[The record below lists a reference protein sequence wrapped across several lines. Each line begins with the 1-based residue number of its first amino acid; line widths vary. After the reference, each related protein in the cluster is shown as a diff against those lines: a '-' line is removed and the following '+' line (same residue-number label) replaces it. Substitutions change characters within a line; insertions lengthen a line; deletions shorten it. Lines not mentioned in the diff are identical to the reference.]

1 MGEAGRGTIFVGN
14 CPKVEVKVNVVP
26 LIGLIDTGSQV
37 TLMQQSVFDQHY
49 PADTLSH
56 ATAPNKLT
64 LRAANGLSI
73 PYQGYAVMDFEVGG
87 ASISGQGVV
96 IVADHCLTAPLLI
109 GMNVITT
116 CWHDLF
122 NHPDGPK
129 TVFLDQ
135 GTRKAWTG
143 AFAVCQR
150 TAVIEGDDGYM
161 GFVRPASRRGLTV
174 PARSEVVV
182 WGRVRMG
189 KRGQGYCG
197 LIEALPHSG
206 SFSVAKTVAF
216 VERGRIPIRIQNV
229 TSCPVFVGRYQKLA
243 KVFRVD
249 HADVYG
255 TTDLSL
261 TVQDDGTVTVDI
273 VEAGKGEKLEPPVEV
288 LRDLQG
294 RDDLTEQQKQDFK
307 ALLQRWVRVFALHE
321 KDFGHS
327 DVVHHQ
333 IHTSNAPPVREKY
346 RPLPPMM
353 YKEMRTL
360 LADMLEKKV
369 IQPSSSPWAAPIVMV
384 CKKDGS
390 WCFCVDYRK
399 LNSLTHKDAF
409 PLPQIE
415 ETLTS
420 LTQASWFTTLD
431 LASGYWQVDVD
442 PQDRPKTAFTTPLG
456 LNELQRMPFGLCNA
470 LATFQWLMQQ
480 CLHGQL
486 ADSVLVY
493 LDDII
498 VYSPDFSS
506 HLRHLETVF
515 ERLQHHGLKL
525 RVDKCQLLQREVK
538 FLGHVVTGE
547 GVKPDPTKITAV
559 TGWPAPTTIKEVRAF
574 LGLAGYYRRFI
585 ANFAKIARP
594 LNALSVGAPADK
606 KTGSRLISWSD
617 DCQQAFDHLKAA
629 LTQAPVLAYANY
641 AEPFVL
647 YTNASNAGLGPVL
660 AQLQDG
666 HERVVAYANRSL
678 HPSEKNNA
686 NYSSFKLEL
695 LALKWAIA
703 EKFMMG
709 AKVIIYTD
717 NNPVAHL
724 QTAHLGATEQRW
736 VTQLAAFDYHV
747 KFRSGRENANAD
759 ALSRFPVE
767 APLGAVVTP
776 VTAVVDGQSK
786 EGQTMED
793 WRAKQHEDKDLDLV
807 QRYVESGKFPI
818 GEEWRAAPPGVKQL
832 LQQRARL
839 VMWEGVL
846 CRRVIDYNTHEAR
859 LQVVCPTQQR
869 KEVWEK
875 HHNAVGHLGVER
887 TLSCLR
893 RHFFWPGM
901 QTQVQQYHSLCPC

>member
-288 LRDLQG
+288 L
-294 RDDLTEQQKQDFK
+294 
-307 ALLQRWVRVFALHE
+307 
-321 KDFGHS
+321 
-327 DVVHHQ
+327 
-333 IHTSNAPPVREKY
+333 
-346 RPLPPMM
+346 
-353 YKEMRTL
+353 
-360 LADMLEKKV
+360 
-369 IQPSSSPWAAPIVMV
+369 
-384 CKKDGS
+384 
-390 WCFCVDYRK
+390 
-399 LNSLTHKDAF
+399 
-409 PLPQIE
+409 
-415 ETLTS
+415 
-420 LTQASWFTTLD
+420 
-431 LASGYWQVDVD
+431 
-442 PQDRPKTAFTTPLG
+442 
-456 LNELQRMPFGLCNA
+456 
-470 LATFQWLMQQ
+470 
-480 CLHGQL
+480 
-486 ADSVLVY
+486 
-493 LDDII
+493 
-498 VYSPDFSS
+498 
-506 HLRHLETVF
+506 
-515 ERLQHHGLKL
+515 
-525 RVDKCQLLQREVK
+525 
-538 FLGHVVTGE
+538 
-547 GVKPDPTKITAV
+547 
-559 TGWPAPTTIKEVRAF
+559 
-574 LGLAGYYRRFI
+574 
-585 ANFAKIARP
+585 
-594 LNALSVGAPADK
+594 
-606 KTGSRLISWSD
+606 
-617 DCQQAFDHLKAA
+617 
-629 LTQAPVLAYANY
+629 
-641 AEPFVL
+641 
-647 YTNASNAGLGPVL
+647 
-660 AQLQDG
+660 
-666 HERVVAYANRSL
+666 
-678 HPSEKNNA
+678 
-686 NYSSFKLEL
+686 
-695 LALKWAIA
+695 
-703 EKFMMG
+703 
-709 AKVIIYTD
+709 
-717 NNPVAHL
+717 
-724 QTAHLGATEQRW
+724 
-736 VTQLAAFDYHV
+736 
-747 KFRSGRENANAD
+747 
-759 ALSRFPVE
+759 
-767 APLGAVVTP
+767 
-776 VTAVVDGQSK
+776 
-786 EGQTMED
+786 
-793 WRAKQHEDKDLDLV
+793 
-807 QRYVESGKFPI
+807 
-818 GEEWRAAPPGVKQL
+818 
-832 LQQRARL
+832 
-839 VMWEGVL
+839 
-846 CRRVIDYNTHEAR
+846 
-859 LQVVCPTQQR
+859 
-869 KEVWEK
+869 
-875 HHNAVGHLGVER
+875 
-887 TLSCLR
+887 
-893 RHFFWPGM
+893 
-901 QTQVQQYHSLCPC
+901 